1 MTGDLPDI
9 ERLRLEFAEAIAY
22 RLANGPPMSQW
33 DLSAARSL
41 AVILGL
47 EPIAMRIQQ
56 ELCA

>member
-9 ERLRLEFAEAIAY
+9 ERLRLEFAEAI
-22 RLANGPPMSQW
+22 ANGPPMSQW